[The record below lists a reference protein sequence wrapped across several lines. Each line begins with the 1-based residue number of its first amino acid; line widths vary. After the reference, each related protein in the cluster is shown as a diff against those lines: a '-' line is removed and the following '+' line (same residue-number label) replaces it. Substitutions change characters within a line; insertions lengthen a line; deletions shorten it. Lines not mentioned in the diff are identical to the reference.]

1 MGLSMTDQAA
11 FLDAT
16 RRPVLVARSDQPFPM
31 AVGAIP
37 MWRDDSPWVANRG
50 GLTVVCVN
58 RLHPVLLVARLPADQ
73 LIGLAGQLSR

>member
-1 MGLSMTDQAA
+1 
-11 FLDAT
+11 
-16 RRPVLVARSDQPFPM
+16 M

-58 RLHPVLLVARLPADQ
+58 RPQPVLLVARLPADQ
-73 LIGLAGQLSR
+73 LIGLAGHLAG